1 MEARFPV
8 ILVRFDGAPTRPACG
23 EWLAQIAVRLPLL
36 RTERILHRR
45 HPSRVRYAAHK
56 TRALDGARQ
65 RCRKAFT
72 FKKEWQAFVLAQT
85 ETFHLTP
92 TSLLM
97 EDRRILRPAAL
108 VTGLGRRHKP
118 TVCPTILVS
127 L

>member
-1 MEARFPV
+1 
-8 ILVRFDGAPTRPACG
+8 
-23 EWLAQIAVRLPLL
+23 
-36 RTERILHRR
+36 
-45 HPSRVRYAAHK
+45 HK

-97 EDRRILRPAAL
+97 EDGRFMPSANGAFSNGRP
-108 VTGLGRRHKP
+108 HKT
-118 TVCPTILVS
+118 TVCPTDLPRFWYAFRRHS
-127 L
+127 R